1 MQYAPRD
8 PVRRVSA
15 TQLILLL
22 FGAVLAAGC
31 ASSESTQDSAAS
43 QAAVIGTWEYKVS
56 GRAPLD
62 QGVFRIAN
70 QDGQLR
76 GIIRDRRVGRLRARV
91 SLNDSRLE
99 LTLDGLRISGYIED
113 EQLTGFLHRQEW
125 DVTSRRRTDRRAR
138 SQFRSAS
145 FYAKRVQSATAAD
158 EPSVLECRSLLR
170 EVDDC
175 R

>member
-8 PVRRVSA
+8 PVRRASA
-15 TQLILLL
+15 ACLILLF
-22 FGAVLAAGC
+22 FGAILAAGC
-31 ASSESTQDSAAS
+31 ASSESTQDSAAP
-43 QAAVIGTWEYKVS
+43 QVAVIGTWEYKVS
-56 GRAPLD
+56 GTAPLD
-62 QGVFRIAN
+62 QGVFQIAN
-70 QDGQLR
+70 EDGQLR
-76 GIIRDRRVGRLRARV
+76 GIIRDQRIGRLRARV
-91 SLNDSRLE
+91 DVNDSRLE

-113 EQLTGFLHRQEW
+113 DQFTGFLRHQQW

-145 FYAKRVQSATAAD
+145 FYAKRVQSAMAAD
-158 EPSVLECRSLLR
+158 KPSVLECRSLLR